1 MLQVHKVALEM
12 VCTVALERRLGFI
25 DQNINLDIQTIMTSL
40 EGYKVGVNGI
50 TFMDGFFG
58 NNILDS

>member
-1 MLQVHKVALEM
+1 MVQVHKVALEM

-40 EGYKVGVNGI
+40 EGYKVGVNKPLK
-50 TFMDGFFG
+50 MSSSE
-58 NNILDS
+58 ILS